1 MPLSDSLAKQLKRE
15 MMVYN
20 ASAKRQKSR
29 KSFSFSRSGSSL
41 EQWLDWIMPYVRV
54 RLCRALGIADAS
66 DPGRALGA
74 QRASILLTGVHLD
87 IFFAL
92 SEHPLEIRLAGLDR
106 DPGWVPA
113 AGRFVRFH
121 YQSQNG

>member
-1 MPLSDSLAKQLKRE
+1 
-15 MMVYN
+15 MVYN
-20 ASAKRQKSR
+20 ASAKRQSSR